1 MTNSDSII
9 HALVGAVV
17 TTVVF
22 FIPFSPVI
30 GGAVAAYLGRT
41 TTGDGIRVGAISGVI
56 ATVPMALVGLFAVSI
71 LSFAYIP
78 NGFLLLIVLFGVLSM
93 LYTVGLSALGGLLG
107 AYLVDEFE
115 DTRRHREKH
124 TPRRDFK

>member
-1 MTNSDSII
+1 MISKDSII

-22 FIPFSPVI
+22 FVPLSPVI

-56 ATVPMALVGLFAVSI
+56 ATIPMALVGLFGVSV
-71 LSFAYIP
+71 LSFAYVSD
-78 NGFLLLIVLFGVLSM
+78 GFLLLIVLFGVLSM
-93 LYTVGLSALGGLLG
+93 LYTVGLSALGGFLG

-115 DTRRHREKH
+115 NARRPPETR
-124 TPRRDFK
+124 TSGRDFK